1 MKHLNIKFSIFVICA
16 ALLTVFAPQQI
27 TAQELFNGVVTYK
40 MSINGASAQTYKVYY
55 RGHDQM
61 TDMPHNKMRML
72 YLSEEKKTYTIMNML
87 GKPIVSSFDFD
98 AEVLSGELFDES
110 TPTEDIAGHHCLR
123 ITTDSDNET
132 MEGNVTIWLDTSYHI
147 ASQYGLG
154 LPVRTET
161 RIEVK
166 GQTMKTVSELVSV
179 VAGEVDDALFAV
191 PGKEGVVWMSIDA
204 DGNPVI
210 SGDTAGLYAPIHSKR
225 IEEVDSV
232 GFRKAIAKGK
242 TVCMFTAVWCGPCR
256 LMYPRLE
263 NVAKKLGR
271 GYRFIKVDLDRC
283 RTIAKAYDC
292 MTIPV
297 VILFENGKEL
307 CRITSAAYSEEDI
320 LKFVEGK

>member
-1 MKHLNIKFSIFVICA
+1 
-16 ALLTVFAPQQI
+16 
-27 TAQELFNGVVTYK
+27 
-40 MSINGASAQTYKVYY
+40 
-55 RGHDQM
+55 
-61 TDMPHNKMRML
+61 MRML

-210 SGDTAGLYAPIHSKR
+210 SGDTTGLYAPIHSKR

-263 NVAKKLGR
+263 YVAKKLGR

-283 RTIAKAYDC
+283 RTIAKEYDC

-307 CRITSAAYSEEDI
+307 RRITSAAYSEEDI
-320 LKFVEGK
+320 LKLVEGK